1 MKPTKN
7 GGGSQIE
14 DEGID
19 APREGGEDRTGSAE
33 ERLGS
38 REALFAAIDAKRNA
52 GVQEDIDYAFAT
64 GDPAAAQAEADRR
77 KNVKPADA
85 DTGVVT
91 KTAAAPAPA
100 EEADADTDVDVEPA
114 LPPEVVMQGGKA
126 MLKLKVDGREKF
138 VPLDSAIATLQK
150 GEAAEVRL
158 QSAAELR
165 KNLDARQAELD
176 AREAR
181 LKSQSSAPPAATDA
195 DLEAEAQGL
204 VDSLL
209 TDDPKVAAKK
219 LSGVLVKVRQAA
231 RPSID
236 ENTLVAKAVQAT
248 RQSLRADDHATSL
261 KTGLTK
267 FQAEYSD
274 IASDPML
281 ERVADG
287 KTETIAV
294 EHPEWTPEQVM
305 LEAGKQ
311 TREWVQSLRG
321 EAPARQNPKPDL
333 AADRRDRKV
342 GLRPLPQQRT
352 GRPTQAKPADQ
363 AETPQ
368 SIVAAMRAARGQA

>member
-1 MKPTKN
+1 MPTKN

-14 DEGID
+14 EEGV
-19 APREGGEDRTGSAE
+19 EGAGEGAEDRTGSAE

-77 KNVKPADA
+77 KNVKPDE
-85 DTGVVT
+85 G
-91 KTAAAPAPA
+91 AAPAVAAKPAAVA
-100 EEADADTDVDVEPA
+100 EEADVDTDVDVEPA
-114 LPPEVVMQGGKA
+114 LPPEVVMSGGKA
-126 MLKLKVDGREKF
+126 MLKLKVDGREKL

-165 KNLDARQAELD
+165 KSLD
-176 AREAR
+176 AREAALR
-181 LKSQSSAPPAATDA
+181 TREAQVENSRSSAPPAATDA

-274 IASDPML
+274 IAADPML

-287 KTETIAV
+287 KTETIAA

-311 TREWVQSLRG
+311 TREWVGQLRG
-321 EAPARQNPKPDL
+321 EKPAVAHNQKPDL

-342 GLRPLPQQRT
+342 GLRPLPQQRA
-352 GRPTQAKPADQ
+352 GRQTPAKPADQ